1 MYLDYLLPEDSGDE
15 EVVLEILD
23 AQGRLIRRFSSEAA
37 GESMRVPSQ
46 AGMRAFELER
56 VGTPRLEWTKGHH
69 RFRWDFAMAGP
80 WSADPRLSGRGGPWV
95 PPGTYQARLSVGER
109 TATRS
114 FRVLIDPRLADDRV
128 TALDLRQQNATA
140 VAARDLLTRIRRLAD
155 DAATLGKEIDAR
167 LRATPSDGLR
177 SSRERLTELGRRLT
191 EDSSVRY
198 PMPQLLEQAEYLYRL
213 TRQSDQR
220 LGRDVTERLEE
231 LRAAAATATA
241 ELAAITTSSRF
252 PW

>member
-1 MYLDYLLPEDSGDE
+1 
-15 EVVLEILD
+15 
-23 AQGRLIRRFSSEAA
+23 
-37 GESMRVPSQ
+37 
-46 AGMRAFELER
+46 
-56 VGTPRLEWTKGHH
+56 
-69 RFRWDFAMAGP
+69 
-80 WSADPRLSGRGGPWV
+80 
-95 PPGTYQARLSVGER
+95 
-109 TATRS
+109 
-114 FRVLIDPRLADDRV
+114 V